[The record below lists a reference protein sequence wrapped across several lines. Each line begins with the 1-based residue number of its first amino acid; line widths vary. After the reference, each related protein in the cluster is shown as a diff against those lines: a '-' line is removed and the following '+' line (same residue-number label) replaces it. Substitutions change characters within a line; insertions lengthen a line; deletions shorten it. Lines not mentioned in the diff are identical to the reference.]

1 MTGKSDIK
9 PRKQPKQARSR
20 EMVEMIITATAR
32 VLVREGYEG
41 TTTNRV
47 AEVAGVS
54 VGSLYQYF
62 PNKESLLVTLMER
75 HLGEMMAVFDEKF
88 EELESVKLE
97 DAVHSLVEAAVWAHA
112 VDPELHRAF
121 VEQVPRVGDLGAIRE
136 IETRI
141 EEGLRGY
148 LKSREE
154 ELEPGDVRLAAFLVF
169 RTVEATTHAAVLDH
183 PAYLEDDRLIDELT
197 TLVVGYL
204 SSHQPGRRT
213 RA

>member
-1 MTGKSDIK
+1 MTGRSDTK

-20 EMVEMIITATAR
+20 EMVEMILTATAR

-62 PNKESLLVTLMER
+62 PNKKSLLMTLMER

-88 EELESVKLE
+88 GKLKGAELE
-97 DAVHSLVEAAVWAHA
+97 DAVYALVEAAVRAHA

-121 VEQVPRVGDLGAIRE
+121 VEQVPRFGGLGAVRE
-136 IETRI
+136 VETRI
-141 EEGLRGY
+141 EEGLHGY
-148 LKSREE
+148 LESRKE
-154 ELEPGDVRLAAFLVF
+154 ELAPEDVRLAAFLVF
-169 RTVEATTHAAVLDH
+169 RTVESTTHAAVLDH
-183 PAYLEDDRLIDELT
+183 PAYLEGDQLIEELT
-197 TLVVGYL
+197 ALVVGYL
-204 SSHQPGRRT
+204 SPHQSSRR
-213 RA
+213 A